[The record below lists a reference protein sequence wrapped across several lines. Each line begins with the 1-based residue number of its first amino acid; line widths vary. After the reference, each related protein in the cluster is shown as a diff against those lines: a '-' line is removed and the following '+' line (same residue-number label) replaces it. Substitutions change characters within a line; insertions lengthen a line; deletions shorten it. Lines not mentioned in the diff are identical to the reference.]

1 MRHTI
6 SADRLSNPTDLADF
20 IRGLTLLGTGGGG
33 RPEAGH
39 TALAPYISRGDPLRW
54 HLLET
59 ISDDAFFCSLSGL
72 GSIAPTTPMSASERV
87 AAGYPEVMD
96 DRQPMLL
103 ALREL
108 ERQANKKISGI
119 FPIEIGAGNT
129 TTPFAAA
136 LAAGIDM
143 IDCDCA
149 GGRAIPEMSQSTV
162 ALAGV
167 PFTPAVFAD
176 PWGTLLTV
184 SGCHSTKQA
193 ERLGKAISS
202 VTKLAD
208 MRAQC
213 ARAAFI
219 VDGRTLKR
227 VATGGGLTR
236 ALRLG
241 RVISA
246 ARAAGKDPAEAAARE
261 LKGAVVSRGKLV
273 AKEWESRD
281 GYMFGELRIA
291 SDDASEVRI
300 FLKNENHIV
309 WIGEKPRYTAPDLIC
324 VVDAESGE
332 PYTNTNLESGT
343 SVAVIVAPALDAHRT
358 PQCIEALGPRH
369 YGFDIDYIPM
379 RAVQ

>member
-1 MRHTI
+1 MSGNELR
-6 SADRLSNPTDLADF
+6 SPEDLADF

-33 RPEAGH
+33 RPEAGFA
-39 TALAPYISRGDPLRW
+39 ALGPWIERGEHPRW
-54 HLLET
+54 RALES
-59 ISDDAFFCSLSGL
+59 ISDDAYFCSLSGL
-72 GSIAPTTPMSASERV
+72 GSIAPTQPMSQPERI
-87 AAGYPEVMD
+87 AAGYPKEMD
-96 DRQPMLL
+96 DTPPMLL

-108 ERQANKKISGI
+108 ERQSNKTISGV
-119 FPIEIGAGNT
+119 FPIELGAGNT
-129 TTPFAAA
+129 TTPFATA

-149 GGRAIPEMSQSTV
+149 GRAIPEMSQSTV

-167 PFTPAVFAD
+167 SFAPAVFAD
-176 PWGTLLTV
+176 PWGSLVTI
-184 SGCHSTKQA
+184 SKCHSPKQA

-227 VATGGGLTR
+227 VAIAGGLTR
-236 ALRLG
+236 ALRIG
-241 RVISA
+241 RSI
-246 ARAAGKDPAEAAARE
+246 AAARVAQDDPALRAAQE
-261 LKGAVVSRGKLV
+261 LGGEVVYRGTV
-273 AKEWESRD
+273 AAKDWESRD

-291 SDDASEVRI
+291 APGHPEARI

-309 WIGEKPRYTAPDLIC
+309 WIGGEPRYTAPDLIC
-324 VVDAESGE
+324 VVDAETGE
-332 PYTNTNLESGT
+332 PYTNTNLEAGT
-343 SVAVIVAPALDAHRT
+343 DVAVIAAPAASAHRT
-358 PQCIEALGPRH
+358 PQFVEALGPRH

-379 RAVQ
+379 RTTQ

>member
-1 MRHTI
+1 MN
-6 SADRLSNPTDLADF
+6 RLSNPTDLADF

-39 TALAPYISRGDPLRW
+39 AALAPYIIRGDELRW
-54 HLLET
+54 RSLDT

-72 GSIAPTTPMSASERV
+72 GSIAPTAPLSQAELV
-87 AAGYPEVMD
+87 AAGYPEAMD

-108 ERQANKKISGI
+108 ERQTNKKISGV

-136 LAAGIDM
+136 LAAGVDM

-167 PFTPAVFAD
+167 SVTPAVFAD

-184 SGCHSTKQA
+184 SGCHSSKQA

-241 RVISA
+241 RLIA
-246 ARAAGKDPAEAAARE
+246 ASRSSGKDPAEAAARE
-261 LKGAVVSRGKLV
+261 LNGAVVARGKLI
-273 AKEWESRD
+273 AKDWESRD

-291 SDDASEVRI
+291 SNNAPETRI

-309 WIGEKPRYTAPDLIC
+309 WIGDVPKYTAPDLIC
-324 VVDAESGE
+324 VVDEKTGE
-332 PYTNTNLESGT
+332 PSTNTNLESGT
-343 SVAVIVAPALDAHRT
+343 NVAVIVAPALEIHRT
-358 PQCIEALGPRH
+358 PQSINALGPRH
-369 YGFDIDYIPM
+369 YGFDIEYIPM
-379 RAVQ
+379 EAVR

>member
-1 MRHTI
+1 MR
-6 SADRLSNPTDLADF
+6 SVDSLANATDLADF

-39 TALAPYISRGDPLRW
+39 DALSPYLNRGDELRW
-54 HLLET
+54 RSLET
-59 ISDDAFFCSLSGL
+59 IDDHAFFCALSGV
-72 GSIAPTTPMSASERV
+72 GSIAPKTPMTRAERV
-87 AAGYPEVMD
+87 KAGYPEEMD
-96 DRQPMLL
+96 DRHPMLL

-108 ERQANKKISGI
+108 ERQTNKKISGI

-149 GGRAIPEMSQSTV
+149 GGRAIPEMTQSAV
-162 ALAGV
+162 ALAGISV
-167 PFTPAVFAD
+167 TPAVFAD

-184 SGCHSTKQA
+184 SACHSAKQA

-202 VTKLAD
+202 TTKLAD

-219 VDGRTLKR
+219 VDGGTLKR

-241 RVISA
+241 RLMSD
-246 ARAAGKDPAEAAARE
+246 ARKSMQDPAEAAARE
-261 LKGAVVSRGKLV
+261 LKGAVVARGKLI
-273 AKEWESRD
+273 AKDWESRD

-291 SDDASEVRI
+291 SENAPETRI

-309 WIGEKPRYTAPDLIC
+309 WIGDVPKYMAPDLIC
-324 VVDAESGE
+324 VVDAKTGE
-332 PYTNTNLESGT
+332 PSTNTNLESGT
-343 SVAVIVAPALDAHRT
+343 DVVVIVAPALDVHRT
-358 PQCIEALGPRH
+358 RQCIEALGPRH

-379 RAVQ
+379 ETAQ